1 MGIAQNDRRGVTV
14 EVSLDAGG
22 IDDERLDRQTRMLRA
37 ELAEMEGV
45 ETATLGRDSSGT
57 AAGTKVADPITLGA
71 IVLALS
77 ASGGVFTTLIETV
90 RDWLGRQP
98 GSHRVT
104 VTIDGESIDVEA
116 ASDEQQRALVD
127 AYIRRHA
134 GVVAG

>member
-45 ETATLGRDSSGT
+45 ESAALGRDSSGT
-57 AAGTKVADPITLGA
+57 AGTKVADPITLGA

-127 AYIRRHA
+127 AYIRRH